1 MPIYLYENPKT
12 GEIKEVIQRMT
23 ENHIYSENG
32 IDWRRVFSVPQ
43 AAQVSIGNLDPF
55 DKRAFIERTGQM
67 RNITQGDL
75 WDLSGELSR
84 KREKKRGKDPVKE
97 QTVKAYE
104 RKTGGKA
111 HPHAT

>member
-12 GEIKEVIQRMT
+12 GEIKEIIQRMD
-23 ENHIYSENG
+23 EQHIYSEDNLE
-32 IDWRRVFSVPQ
+32 WKRVFSVPN
-43 AAQVSIGNLDPF
+43 ANIDTVSNINPF
-55 DKRAFIERTGQM
+55 SKQDFIKKTAKTGM
-67 RNITQGDL
+67 TMGDM

-111 HPHAT
+111 HPHA